1 LLSAKF
7 HVALIVTVLRLP
19 HGEGPLARAFIRSLD
34 GRRPPVKK
42 IALEEHVR
50 DETQITAKH
59 PPMGGPAT
67 EILDRRCLAEALL
80 SSTINH
86 TGNHADVS

>member
-19 HGEGPLARAFIRSLD
+19 HGEGPFRAFIRSLD
-34 GRRPPVKK
+34 VRRPPVKK

-50 DETQITAKH
+50 DETQLPRSIHLWVDLQRKF
-59 PPMGGPAT
+59 
-67 EILDRRCLAEALL
+67 
-80 SSTINH
+80 STD
-86 TGNHADVS
+86 GA